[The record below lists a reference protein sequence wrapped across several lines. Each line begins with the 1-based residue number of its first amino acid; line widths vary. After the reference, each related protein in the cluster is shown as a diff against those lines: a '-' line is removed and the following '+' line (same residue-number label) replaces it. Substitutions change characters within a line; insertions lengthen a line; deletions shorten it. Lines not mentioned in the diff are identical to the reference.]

1 MSRIDHTRE
10 SSLGIH
16 IDRRH
21 QIQAQQRQIGEIVL
35 SKMFS
40 PKVSMDTT
48 ESTESSRIHADTLE
62 IGQLDATVISYHHV
76 LDMSFAVDE
85 HANLA
90 ARFVRQLTQ
99 LPCELWCNNLVW
111 WNPPRVEFFYAS

>member
-1 MSRIDHTRE
+1 MTRIAHTRE
-10 SSLGIH
+10 SSFGVQ

-21 QIQAQQRQIGEIVL
+21 EIQAQARQIGEIVL

-40 PKVSMDTT
+40 PKVSMYTA

-85 HANLA
+85 HTNLA
-90 ARFVRQLTQ
+90 ARFVGQLTQ
-99 LPCELWCNNLVW
+99 LPRELRCNNLVW
-111 WNPPRVEFFYAS
+111 RNA